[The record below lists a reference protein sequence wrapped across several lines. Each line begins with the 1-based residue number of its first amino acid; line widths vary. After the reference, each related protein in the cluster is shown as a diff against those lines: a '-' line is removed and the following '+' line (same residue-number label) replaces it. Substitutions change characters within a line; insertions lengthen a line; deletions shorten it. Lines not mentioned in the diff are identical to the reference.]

1 MMKLLTT
8 VVNRVF
14 DLVTLLVVLYVGLL
28 VAEYFLKTLRE
39 RERNA
44 VDIIASGNIK
54 SMEDYKYVMGEL
66 SAIRSLQQDLK
77 ETLQMDDI
85 DG

>member
-1 MMKLLTT
+1 LDGIKL
-8 VVNRVF
+8 
-14 DLVTLLVVLYVGLL
+14 
-28 VAEYFLKTLRE
+28 AEYFFKTLRE

-44 VDIIASGNIK
+44 VDIIAGGNIK

>member
-1 MMKLLTT
+1 MGGIKL
-8 VVNRVF
+8 
-14 DLVTLLVVLYVGLL
+14 
-28 VAEYFLKTLRE
+28 AEYFFKTLRE

-44 VDIIASGNIK
+44 VDIIAGGNIK

-85 DG
+85 DD

>member
-1 MMKLLTT
+1 MDGIRL
-8 VVNRVF
+8 
-14 DLVTLLVVLYVGLL
+14 
-28 VAEYFLKTLRE
+28 AEYFLKTLRE

-44 VDIIASGNIK
+44 VDIIASGYIK

>member
-1 MMKLLTT
+1 MDGIKL
-8 VVNRVF
+8 
-14 DLVTLLVVLYVGLL
+14 
-28 VAEYFLKTLRE
+28 AEYFFKTLRE

-85 DG
+85 DD

>member
-1 MMKLLTT
+1 LDGIKI
-8 VVNRVF
+8 
-14 DLVTLLVVLYVGLL
+14 
-28 VAEYFLKTLRE
+28 AEYFFKTLRE

-44 VDIIASGNIK
+44 VDIIAGGNIK

>member
-1 MMKLLTT
+1 LDGIKL
-8 VVNRVF
+8 
-14 DLVTLLVVLYVGLL
+14 
-28 VAEYFLKTLRE
+28 AEYFFKTLRE

>member
-1 MMKLLTT
+1 MDGIKL
-8 VVNRVF
+8 
-14 DLVTLLVVLYVGLL
+14 
-28 VAEYFLKTLRE
+28 AEYFFKTLRE

-77 ETLQMDDI
+77 ETMQMDDI

>member
-1 MMKLLTT
+1 LDGIRL
-8 VVNRVF
+8 
-14 DLVTLLVVLYVGLL
+14 
-28 VAEYFLKTLRE
+28 AEYFFKTLRD

-77 ETLQMDDI
+77 ETLQMDDN

>member
-1 MMKLLTT
+1 LDGIRL
-8 VVNRVF
+8 
-14 DLVTLLVVLYVGLL
+14 
-28 VAEYFLKTLRE
+28 AEYFLKTLRE

-66 SAIRSLQQDLK
+66 SAIRSLQQDLR

-85 DG
+85 DD

>member
-1 MMKLLTT
+1 MDGIKL
-8 VVNRVF
+8 
-14 DLVTLLVVLYVGLL
+14 
-28 VAEYFLKTLRE
+28 AEYFFKTLRE

-66 SAIRSLQQDLK
+66 SAIRSLQQDLR

-85 DG
+85 DD

>member
-1 MMKLLTT
+1 MDGIRL
-8 VVNRVF
+8 
-14 DLVTLLVVLYVGLL
+14 
-28 VAEYFLKTLRE
+28 AEYFFKTLRE

-77 ETLQMDDI
+77 ETLQMDDN

>member
-1 MMKLLTT
+1 MDGIRL
-8 VVNRVF
+8 
-14 DLVTLLVVLYVGLL
+14 
-28 VAEYFLKTLRE
+28 AEYFLKTLRE

-66 SAIRSLQQDLK
+66 SAIRSLTEDLK
-77 ETLQMDDI
+77 ETLQMDNNI
-85 DG
+85 DE

>member
-1 MMKLLTT
+1 MDGIRL
-8 VVNRVF
+8 
-14 DLVTLLVVLYVGLL
+14 
-28 VAEYFLKTLRE
+28 AEYFFKTLRD

-44 VDIIASGNIK
+44 VDIIAGGNIK

>member
-1 MMKLLTT
+1 MDGIKI
-8 VVNRVF
+8 
-14 DLVTLLVVLYVGLL
+14 
-28 VAEYFLKTLRE
+28 AEYFFKTLRE

-44 VDIIASGNIK
+44 VDIIAGGNIK

>member
-1 MMKLLTT
+1 MDGIRL
-8 VVNRVF
+8 
-14 DLVTLLVVLYVGLL
+14 
-28 VAEYFLKTLRE
+28 AEYFLKTLRE

-66 SAIRSLQQDLK
+66 SAIRSLQQDLR

-85 DG
+85 DD

>member
-1 MMKLLTT
+1 LDGIKL
-8 VVNRVF
+8 
-14 DLVTLLVVLYVGLL
+14 
-28 VAEYFLKTLRE
+28 AEYFFKTLRE

-85 DG
+85 DD

>member
-1 MMKLLTT
+1 MDGIKL
-8 VVNRVF
+8 
-14 DLVTLLVVLYVGLL
+14 
-28 VAEYFLKTLRE
+28 AEYFFKTLRE

-66 SAIRSLQQDLK
+66 SAIRSLQQDLR
-77 ETLQMDDI
+77 ETLQMDNN

>member
-1 MMKLLTT
+1 LDGIRL
-8 VVNRVF
+8 
-14 DLVTLLVVLYVGLL
+14 
-28 VAEYFLKTLRE
+28 AEYFFKTLQD

-66 SAIRSLQQDLK
+66 SAIRSLQQDLR
-77 ETLQMDDI
+77 ETLQMDDN

>member
-1 MMKLLTT
+1 MDGIKL
-8 VVNRVF
+8 
-14 DLVTLLVVLYVGLL
+14 
-28 VAEYFLKTLRE
+28 AEYFFKTLRE

-77 ETLQMDDI
+77 ETLPMDDI
-85 DG
+85 DD